1 MIQMTNNVEPPAN
14 DLKVTSFD
22 IYGDVSST
30 TQQNQQQD
38 QQQNQ
43 KQKPANASLTDRFA
57 LVRRLGKSSE
67 GIVNLS
73 KSVTTGQ
80 LRVMKIVKA
89 DKAEAPIEARMLGA
103 VGRYPNVLT
112 CFEAEYH
119 PSGGVAIMCME
130 FCSLGDLYRMQRLL
144 LDKKML
150 TPAALV
156 LKVLVDVS
164 EGLAFI
170 HGGWTRSTT
179 SGLYRLTRQNH
190 QNLVHRD
197 LKPENIFVKLNGGAR
212 RLPTFVIGD
221 LGQAFNPAVGSHN
234 SGGTRGYRA
243 PEFYLHSR
251 PPLTFKADVYSF
263 GITMLS
269 LCQGLEAGL
278 YDCGTPPDH
287 LKLPRH
293 LAYSAIQA
301 LLRRCL
307 AFEPKD
313 RPDMSPAGVL
323 WYVPGF
329 RTILEGVKKDEIA
342 EINGIW
348 SPNQGTVKSAAAQM
362 EEAGL
367 L

>member
-1 MIQMTNNVEPPAN
+1 MANNVEI
-14 DLKVTSFD
+14 TSFD
-22 IYGDVSST
+22 IYGEVSST
-30 TQQNQQQD
+30 TQQNQK
-38 QQQNQ
+38 QNQ
-43 KQKPANASLTDRFA
+43 KQKPPHASLTDRYA
-57 LVRRLGKSSE
+57 LVRRLGKSSK
-67 GIVNLS
+67 GIVNLAR
-73 KSVTTGQ
+73 SVTTGQ

-89 DKAEAPIEARMLGA
+89 DRVEAPIEARMLGA
-103 VGRYPNVLT
+103 VGHHPNVLT

-119 PSGGVAIMCME
+119 PNGGVAIMCME
-130 FCSLGDLYRMQRLL
+130 FCSLGDIHRIQCLL

-156 LKVLVDVS
+156 LEVLVDVS
-164 EGLAFI
+164 EGLAFV
-170 HGGWTRSTT
+170 HGGWTRSSTT
-179 SGLYRLTRQNH
+179 GLYRPTRQNH

-197 LKPENIFVKLNGGAR
+197 LKAENVFVVPSTDGRQLR
-212 RLPTFVIGD
+212 FVVGD
-221 LGQAFNPAVGSHN
+221 FGQAFNPAVESHN

-251 PPLTFKADVYSF
+251 PALTAKADVYTF

-269 LCQGLEAGL
+269 LCQGLQAGL
-278 YDCGTPPDH
+278 HGCETTADD
-287 LKLPRH
+287 LQLPRH
-293 LAYSAIQA
+293 LAYSTIKA

-307 AFEPKD
+307 AFDPDD

-323 WYVPGF
+323 SYVRGF
-329 RTILEGVKKDEIA
+329 RSVLEGMKDEIA
-342 EINGIW
+342 QIVGIW